1 MINSNFAF
9 GIELQLDI
17 GGCATRETRNEENVF
32 GQTFDDDKREKIK
45 LPKVWVRVVRLN
57 EIFFLLKTQFVTGFL
72 ESRLVSGKSYYVK
85 SKDVI
90 TASCDLRS
98 RPKTGCH

>member
-57 EIFFLLKTQFVTGFL
+57 EIFFSFKDAVCNRILRIAVG
-72 ESRLVSGKSYYVK
+72 VGKIV
-85 SKDVI
+85 
-90 TASCDLRS
+90 LRKIEG
-98 RPKTGCH
+98 RHYCIL